1 MGEIAMSKKNKI
13 LLIGYGYIGQYL
25 YAELTKKG
33 YEITVVSKNL
43 NGSKS
48 DFIEASYEELTQSF
62 LKEFTHILWF
72 AGHSS
77 VAMSVEDPLGA
88 INNNVI
94 SLFDLVGKIKKSKL
108 IYASSASVYS
118 GLSTSHLAGI
128 NDGIIKSMN
137 VYDSTKKA
145 FDILLEHMDFPAV
158 GFRMGT
164 VSGWSPALREELV
177 FNQMNISA
185 IKNGVVNVA
194 NQNNWRS
201 ILFLSDLCQAIEA
214 QLDRI
219 EVADKIINVA
229 SLNIKF
235 GDLANSIAR
244 YHSVPVR
251 DHGNTGSYSFRMELS
266 NQLFIES
273 PSKMINFQCEM
284 FLKEYF

>member
-1 MGEIAMSKKNKI
+1 MSKKTKI

-25 YAELTKKG
+25 YAELTRKG

-43 NGSKS
+43 NGNERG
-48 DFIEASYEELTQSF
+48 FIETIYEELTQSF

-72 AGHSS
+72 AGHSN

-128 NDGIIKSMN
+128 NDGVIKSMN

-164 VSGWSPALREELV
+164 VSGWSPALREELA

-201 ILFLSDLCQAIEA
+201 ILFLSDLCPAIEA
-214 QLDRI
+214 QLGEI
-219 EVADKIINVA
+219 QVADKIINLA

-235 GDLANSIAR
+235 MDLANSIAS

-251 DHGNTGSYSFRMELS
+251 DYGNTGSYSFRMELS
-266 NQLFIES
+266 NQLFIDS
-273 PSKMINFQCEM
+273 PTEMINFQCEK
-284 FLKEYF
+284 FLNEYL